1 MTLFQN
7 VLEISAFTSVAIIFL
22 GVLSHF
28 LGKRYGVKW
37 RYFVW
42 LMIGL
47 RLIMPISFTLPRPVV
62 KISVPQVSMQTIA
75 ETKVSPSETDYF
87 SEASFPV
94 VESNVTQNELTK
106 PLPTENTPTFLE
118 DARERLW
125 ILWLFGMAI
134 YFSYHGKKYSS
145 FVTNLKRN
153 SRGIRDAEVLEIY
166 YAACSEM
173 NMRKRPEIFFCGI
186 IPSPLCMGFFHQK
199 IYLNQEEYPKEQ
211 LRFIL
216 RHELV
221 HCKRRDIWYKA
232 LLLFAR
238 GIHFFNPFVYWMVHL
253 AERDI
258 EYSCDSLVLE
268 KCSFSQRKE
277 YGLTIIDSIRQ
288 GGQTNSLS
296 TAFYG
301 GKEELKARIDHI
313 FDMGKKKRGIPLLL
327 ALLLLVWVGTAF
339 VGCSVSEEEP
349 QISKEELD
357 WAGVLYQCKLDYIGN
372 HVGVGFILQNFTLPK
387 GILSNSEGL
396 ELFTKK
402 EPYGARRYLTLEKGA
417 KIPENGWFEKDAMI
431 FLALVDNASYF
442 EYYITDENGEK
453 TGMYFDRK
461 DGAEYF
467 GDIDLRSMAADE
479 STFRNFINQLDQ
491 LFSEDADYA
500 LKQIECNV
508 LLNEIAEEMGE
519 TFSYEAL
526 KQNIKYEEL
535 LKLGESALAELLI
548 EFEQGQADDTR
559 GYIMMT
565 ASLELLKTPNAMIL
579 TLVEEMTPNE
589 WYNAYC
595 ALDSMAAEP
604 FVYDEERYS
613 QDLEKDGL
621 LSIKKA
627 TQEGLI
633 TRHSDVMK
641 AVYTAM
647 EQRFSSDKSNRE
659 VQIFAPL
666 IRHISESEDK
676 LSVYAVIG
684 LAKYS
689 FIRTPNLGYQL
700 VEGGGSVVPC
710 RLDFERAEGGWVLM
724 EWVEAKGGSEYASSI
739 QEMCQ
744 GTIGLANAMISYDT
758 REMHM
763 LLLQNLI
770 FYMKDKKDVTVYE
783 VSYMEET
790 DIQEV
795 SQYISLVQI

>member
-7 VLEISAFTSVAIIFL
+7 VLEISAFTSVAIIIL
-22 GVLSHF
+22 GMLSHF
-28 LGKRYGVKW
+28 LGKRYGVTW

-47 RLIMPISFTLPRPVV
+47 RLIMPISFSLPRPIV

-75 ETKVSPSETDYF
+75 ETKVSSSETDYF
-87 SEASFPV
+87 SDASFPV
-94 VESNVTQNELTK
+94 VESNVTQNELQ
-106 PLPTENTPTFLE
+106 PLPTENAPTILE

-134 YFSYHGKKYSS
+134 YFVYQGTKYSS
-145 FVTNLKRN
+145 FVRNLKRN
-153 SRGIRDAEVLEIY
+153 SRCIRDAEVLEVF

-186 IPSPLCMGFFHQK
+186 LPSPLCVGFFHQK
-199 IYLNQEEYPKEQ
+199 IYLNQEEYPKER
-211 LRFIL
+211 LGYIL
-216 RHELV
+216 KHELV
-221 HCKRRDIWYKA
+221 HLKRRDIWYKA

-238 GIHFFNPFVYWMVHL
+238 GVHFFNPFVYWMVRL
-253 AERDI
+253 AQRDI
-258 EYSCDSLVLE
+258 EYSCDSLVLK
-268 KCSFSQRKE
+268 KCSFSQRQE
-277 YGLTIIDSIRQ
+277 YGLTILESIRQ

-301 GKEELKARIDHI
+301 GKEELKARIDCI

-327 ALLLLVWVGTAF
+327 VLIFLVWVGTAF
-339 VGCSVSEEEP
+339 VGCSENEEET

-372 HVGVGFILQNFTLPK
+372 HVGVGFIYRNLTLPE
-387 GILSNSEGL
+387 GILSNTEGI
-396 ELFTKK
+396 ELFTKE
-402 EPYGARRYLTLEKGA
+402 EPYGARQYLELEKGA
-417 KIPENGWFEKDAMI
+417 NIPENGWFEKNAMI

-442 EYYITDENGEK
+442 EYSITDENGEEQLLH
-453 TGMYFDRK
+453 FDREE
-461 DGAEYF
+461 AVQYF
-467 GDIDLRSMAADE
+467 GDTDLRSMAGDE
-479 STFRNFINQLDQ
+479 GTFRNFINELEQ

-526 KQNIKYEEL
+526 LKNEKYDAL
-535 LKLGESALAELLI
+535 LKLGEGALTAMLI
-548 EFEQGQADDTR
+548 DFAQGQANDTR
-559 GYIMMT
+559 GYIMMV
-565 ASLELLKTPNAMIL
+565 ACLELLKTPAAMSP
-579 TLVEEMTPNE
+579 TLVEEMTPSQ

-604 FVYDEERYS
+604 FLYDEECYS

-621 LSIKKA
+621 LSMKKE
-627 TQEGLI
+627 TQDGLI

-647 EQRFSSDKSNRE
+647 EQRFSSEKSNRE

-666 IRHISESEDK
+666 ISHVSESEDK

-684 LAKYS
+684 VKQYTFLR
-689 FIRTPNLGYQL
+689 IPNVGYQL

-710 RLDFERAEGGWVLM
+710 RLDFERKEDGWTLV
-724 EWVEAKGGSEYASSI
+724 EWVETKDGSEYAPSI
-739 QEMCQ
+739 EEMCK
-744 GTIGLANAMISYDT
+744 GTIGVANAMLSYDR
-758 REMHM
+758 REMQL

-770 FYMKDKKDVTVYE
+770 FYLKDKTQITVYE
-783 VSYMEET
+783 VSHMEEQ

-795 SQYISLVQI
+795 SQYISFVQI